1 LIRAGAALPAEWRDP
16 NTINSP
22 RAALDPVLRP
32 LYTIVVWLRQESAVV
47 PGDGRTNEWVVGS
60 PHAAEARGGGL
71 MSRFRSLVF
80 TFLALSISAIVP
92 GVARAQA
99 PAYLL
104 QWGSS
109 GTGDGQFNG
118 PAGMA
123 VDAGGNVYVAD
134 YGNHR
139 VQKFS
144 PTGTYLAQWGTHGS
158 GDGQFNGP
166 EGLAVDAAGNVYV
179 ADFGNNRV
187 EKFTSAGAYLAQW
200 GTFGAGAGQFQS
212 PLGVAVDAGG
222 NVYVADNMNFRIQKF
237 TDSGAF
243 VAQWGTPGSGDGQFY
258 NPTGVAVDAAGNVYV
273 CDSGNSGLHNDRVQK
288 FSPTGAY
295 LTQWG
300 THGSGDGQFDTT
312 WGLAVDA
319 AGNVDVADFRNHR
332 VQSFTDT
339 GTYLTQ
345 WGTQGSGNG
354 QFYFPYS
361 VAADAAGNVYVAE
374 VGNNRVQKFGPLPTP
389 TKATTWGR
397 LKTLYR

>member
-1 LIRAGAALPAEWRDP
+1 V
-16 NTINSP
+16 
-22 RAALDPVLRP
+22 RAALDPVCRP
-32 LYTIVVWLRQESAVV
+32 IYNVVAWMLQESAVV
-47 PGDGRTNEWVVGS
+47 LGDGRTEEWVEGS
-60 PHAAEARGGGL
+60 PHAADARGGGL
-71 MSRFRSLVF
+71 MSRFQSSALV
-80 TFLALSISAIVP
+80 FLALSISAIVP
-92 GVARAQA
+92 AVAGAQA
-99 PAYLL
+99 PAYQL
-104 QWGSS
+104 QWGSF

-123 VDAGGNVYVAD
+123 VDAVGNVYVAD

-144 PTGTYLAQWGTHGS
+144 PAGTYLAQWGTHGS

-166 EGLAVDAAGNVYV
+166 EGLAVDAVGNVYV
-179 ADFGNNRV
+179 ADFGNHRV
-187 EKFTSAGAYLAQW
+187 EKFTPAGAYLTQW
-200 GTFGAGAGQFQS
+200 GTFGVGAGQFQY
-212 PLGVAVDAGG
+212 PLGVAVDASG
-222 NVYVADNMNFRIQKF
+222 NVYVADHMNFRIQKF
-237 TDSGAF
+237 TDTGAF

-258 NPTGVAVDAAGNVYV
+258 NPTGVAVDASGNVYV

-300 THGSGDGQFDTT
+300 THGSGAGQFDTT

-319 AGNVDVADFRNHR
+319 AGNVADFRNHR
-332 VQSFTDT
+332 IECFTDT
-339 GTYLTQ
+339 GAYLKQ
-345 WGTQGSGNG
+345 WGTQGSGDG

-361 VAADAAGNVYVAE
+361 VAADAAGNLYVAE
-374 VGNNRVQKFGPLPTP
+374 VGNHRVQKFGPMPTP